1 MLARSLVVESMRL
14 GQFMSDE
21 ISCALHPYG
30 LSIQQFNVL
39 RILRGCQE
47 KPASLQ
53 YITSRMIHKTSNT
66 TRIVDRLLEKKLVD
80 RKPCAENRRMVEI
93 NITQAGLKLLT
104 TIDPVIDKK
113 ENEVASRLSK
123 KELTTLLETIKN
135 YSLHFN
141 LNSIL

>member
-14 GQFMSDE
+14 GQFLSDE
-21 ISCALHPYG
+21 VSCALHPYG

-80 RKPCAENRRMVEI
+80 RKPCAENRRMIEI
-93 NITQAGLKLLT
+93 TITKQGLSLLT

-113 ENEVASRLSK
+113 ENEVASRLSE
-123 KELTTLLETIKN
+123 KELTALLDNYKKLFVTL
-135 YSLHFN
+135 
-141 LNSIL
+141 

>member
-14 GQFMSDE
+14 GQYMIDE
-21 ISCALHPYG
+21 IRCALNPYG
-30 LSIQQFNVL
+30 FRIQQFNVL
-39 RILRGCQE
+39 RIMRGSKQ

-66 TRIVDRLLEKKLVD
+66 TRIVDRLLEKKLVE

-93 NITQAGLKLLT
+93 NITKGGLKVLT

-113 ENEVASRLSK
+113 ENEVASRLSE
-123 KELTTLLETIKN
+123 KELATLLNHYKK
-135 YSLHFN
+135 LFVK
-141 LNSIL
+141 L

>member
-21 ISCALHPYG
+21 ISCALYPYG

-66 TRIVDRLLEKKLVD
+66 TRIVDRLLTKKLVN

-93 NITQAGLKLLT
+93 KITKVGLELLT

-113 ENEVASRLSK
+113 EIEVASRLSESELLNMLENYK
-123 KELTTLLETIKN
+123 KLFLTL
-135 YSLHFN
+135 
-141 LNSIL
+141 

>member
-39 RILRGCQE
+39 RILRGCKQ

-66 TRIVDRLLEKKLVD
+66 TRIVDRLLEKKLVE

-93 NITQAGLKLLT
+93 NITKGGLKVLT
-104 TIDPVIDKK
+104 TVDPVIDKK
-113 ENEVASRLSK
+113 ENV
-123 KELTTLLETIKN
+123 I
-135 YSLHFN
+135 
-141 LNSIL
+141 

>member
-21 ISCALHPYG
+21 ISCALHPYA

-66 TRIVDRLLEKKLVD
+66 TRIVDRLLEKKLVN

-93 NITQAGLKLLT
+93 NITQVGLKLLS

-123 KELTTLLETIKN
+123 KELTTLLDN
-135 YSLHFN
+135 YKKLFVT
-141 LNSIL
+141 L

>member
-39 RILRGCQE
+39 RILRGCKE

-113 ENEVASRLSK
+113 ENEVANRLSE
-123 KELTTLLETIKN
+123 KELTALLDNYKKLFVTL
-135 YSLHFN
+135 
-141 LNSIL
+141 

>member
-1 MLARSLVVESMRL
+1 MRL
-14 GQFMSDE
+14 GQFISDE

-39 RILRGCQE
+39 RILRGCEE

-93 NITQAGLKLLT
+93 NITQAGIKLLT

-113 ENEVASRLSK
+113 ENEVANRLSE
-123 KELTTLLETIKN
+123 KELTALLDNYKKLFVTL
-135 YSLHFN
+135 
-141 LNSIL
+141 

>member
-1 MLARSLVVESMRL
+1 MSARTLIVESMRL

-39 RILRGCQE
+39 RILRGCNG

-66 TRIVDRLLEKKLVD
+66 TRIVDRLLEKNFVN
-80 RKPCAENRRMVEI
+80 RKPCLKNRRKIEI
-93 NITQAGLKLLT
+93 SITTRGLSILT
-104 TIDPVIDKK
+104 TIDPVIDEK
-113 ENEVASRLSK
+113 ENEVASRLTN
-123 KELTTLLETIKN
+123 KELATLLEN
-135 YSLHFN
+135 YKKLFVT
-141 LNSIL
+141 L

>member
-39 RILRGCQE
+39 RILRGRNE
-47 KPASLQ
+47 KPVSLQ

-66 TRIVDRLLEKKLVD
+66 TRIVDRLLEKKLVE
-80 RKPCAENRRMVEI
+80 RKPCAENRIMVEI
-93 NITQAGLKLLT
+93 NITKVGLKVLT

-113 ENEVASRLSK
+113 ENEVASRLSE
-123 KELTTLLETIKN
+123 KELTTLLDHYKK
-135 YSLHFN
+135 LFVK
-141 LNSIL
+141 L

>member
-39 RILRGCQE
+39 RILRGCKE
-47 KPASLQ
+47 KPVSLQ
-53 YITSRMIHKTSNT
+53 YITSRMIHKKSNT
-66 TRIVDRLLEKKLVD
+66 TRIVDRLLEKKLVE

-93 NITQAGLKLLT
+93 NITKLGLKVLT
-104 TIDPVIDKK
+104 IIDPVIDKK
-113 ENEVASRLSK
+113 ENEVASRLSE
-123 KELTTLLETIKN
+123 KELTTLLDHYKK
-135 YSLHFN
+135 L
-141 LNSIL
+141 LVKL

>member
-1 MLARSLVVESMRL
+1 
-14 GQFMSDE
+14 MSDE

-80 RKPCAENRRMVEI
+80 RKPCSENRRMIEI

-113 ENEVASRLSK
+113 ENEVANRLSE
-123 KELTTLLETIKN
+123 KELTALLDNYKKLFVTL
-135 YSLHFN
+135 
-141 LNSIL
+141 

>member
-21 ISCALHPYG
+21 ISCALYPYG

-66 TRIVDRLLEKKLVD
+66 TRIVDRLLTKKLVN
-80 RKPCAENRRMVEI
+80 RKPCVENRRMVEI
-93 NITQAGLKLLT
+93 KITKVGLELLT

-113 ENEVASRLSK
+113 EIEVASRLSESELLNMLENYK
-123 KELTTLLETIKN
+123 KLFLTL
-135 YSLHFN
+135 
-141 LNSIL
+141 

>member
-1 MLARSLVVESMRL
+1 MLARSLVVQSMRL

-39 RILRGCQE
+39 RILRGCKQ

-66 TRIVDRLLEKKLVD
+66 TRIVDRLLEKKLVE

-93 NITQAGLKLLT
+93 NITKGGLKVLT

-113 ENEVASRLSK
+113 ENEVASRLSE
-123 KELTTLLETIKN
+123 KELATLLNHYKK
-135 YSLHFN
+135 LFVK
-141 LNSIL
+141 L

>member
-1 MLARSLVVESMRL
+1 MLARLLVVESMRL

-53 YITSRMIHKTSNT
+53 YITSQMIHKTSNT
-66 TRIVDRLLEKKLVD
+66 TRIVDRLLEKKLVN
-80 RKPCAENRRMVEI
+80 RKSCAENRRMVEI
-93 NITQAGLKLLT
+93 NITQVGLKLLT

-123 KELTTLLETIKN
+123 KELTTLLDN
-135 YSLHFN
+135 YKKLFVT
-141 LNSIL
+141 L

>member
-1 MLARSLVVESMRL
+1 MRL
-14 GQFMSDE
+14 GQFISDE

-39 RILRGCQE
+39 RILRGCEE

-93 NITQAGLKLLT
+93 NITKAGLKILT

-113 ENEVASRLSK
+113 ENVIHHPGAHEEFSPRLPWPRYQDIETNRLPLLVKSAS
-123 KELTTLLETIKN
+123 T
-135 YSLHFN
+135 
-141 LNSIL
+141 

>member
-1 MLARSLVVESMRL
+1 MLARSLVVQSMRL

-21 ISCALHPYG
+21 ISCALHPYR

-39 RILRGCQE
+39 RILRGCKE

-80 RKPCAENRRMVEI
+80 RKPCAENRRMIEI

-113 ENEVASRLSK
+113 ENEVANRLSE
-123 KELTTLLETIKN
+123 KELTALLDNYKKLFVTL
-135 YSLHFN
+135 
-141 LNSIL
+141 

>member
-39 RILRGCQE
+39 RILRGCKQ

-66 TRIVDRLLEKKLVD
+66 TRIVDRLLEKKLVE

-93 NITQAGLKLLT
+93 NITKVGLKVLT
-104 TIDPVIDKK
+104 SIDPVIDKK
-113 ENEVASRLSK
+113 ENEVASRLSE
-123 KELTTLLETIKN
+123 KELTTLLDHYKK
-135 YSLHFN
+135 LFVK
-141 LNSIL
+141 L

>member
-21 ISCALHPYG
+21 ISGALHPYG

-39 RILRGCQE
+39 RILRGCQD

-66 TRIVDRLLEKKLVD
+66 TRIVDRLLEKNLVD

-93 NITQAGLKLLT
+93 NITKKGLSLLT

-113 ENEVASRLSK
+113 ENEVASRLSE
-123 KELTTLLETIKN
+123 KELTALLDNYKKLFVTL
-135 YSLHFN
+135 
-141 LNSIL
+141 

>member
-1 MLARSLVVESMRL
+1 L
-14 GQFMSDE
+14 GQFISDE

-39 RILRGCQE
+39 RILRGCEE

-93 NITQAGLKLLT
+93 NITKAGLKILT

-113 ENEVASRLSK
+113 ENEVASRLSE
-123 KELTTLLETIKN
+123 KELTALLDNYKKLFVTL
-135 YSLHFN
+135 
-141 LNSIL
+141 

>member
-39 RILRGCQE
+39 RILRGCKE
-47 KPASLQ
+47 KPVSLQ

-66 TRIVDRLLEKKLVD
+66 TRIVDRLLEKKLVE
-80 RKPCAENRRMVEI
+80 RKPCDENRRMVEI
-93 NITQAGLKLLT
+93 NITKVGLKVLT
-104 TIDPVIDKK
+104 SIDPVIDKK
-113 ENEVASRLSK
+113 ESEVASRLSE
-123 KELTTLLETIKN
+123 KELTTLLDHYKK
-135 YSLHFN
+135 LFVK
-141 LNSIL
+141 L

>member
-39 RILRGCQE
+39 RILRGCKE
-47 KPASLQ
+47 KPVSLQ

-66 TRIVDRLLEKKLVD
+66 TRIVDRLLEKKLVE

-93 NITQAGLKLLT
+93 NITKVGLKVLAS
-104 TIDPVIDKK
+104 IDPVIDKK
-113 ENEVASRLSK
+113 ESEVASRLSE
-123 KELTTLLETIKN
+123 KELTTLLDHYKK
-135 YSLHFN
+135 LFVK
-141 LNSIL
+141 L

>member
-39 RILRGCQE
+39 RILRGCKQ

-66 TRIVDRLLEKKLVD
+66 TRNGDRLLEKKLVE

-93 NITQAGLKLLT
+93 NITKGGLEVLT

-113 ENEVASRLSK
+113 ENEVASRLSE
-123 KELTTLLETIKN
+123 KELATLLNHYKK
-135 YSLHFN
+135 LFVK
-141 LNSIL
+141 L

>member
-1 MLARSLVVESMRL
+1 MLAKSLVVESMRL

-39 RILRGCQE
+39 RILRGCQG

-80 RKPCAENRRMVEI
+80 RKPCAENRRMIEI
-93 NITQAGLKLLT
+93 NITQAGLKLLAST
-104 TIDPVIDKK
+104 DPVIDKK
-113 ENEVASRLSK
+113 ENEVANRLSK
-123 KELTTLLETIKN
+123 KELTTLLDN
-135 YSLHFN
+135 YKKLFVT
-141 LNSIL
+141 L

>member
-53 YITSRMIHKTSNT
+53 YITSQMIHKTSNT
-66 TRIVDRLLEKKLVD
+66 TRIVDRLLEKKLVN
-80 RKPCAENRRMVEI
+80 RKSCAENRRMVEI
-93 NITQAGLKLLT
+93 NITQVGLKLLT

-123 KELTTLLETIKN
+123 KELTTLLDN
-135 YSLHFN
+135 YKKLFVT
-141 LNSIL
+141 L

>member
-66 TRIVDRLLEKKLVD
+66 TRIVDRLLEKKLSIGNPV
-80 RKPCAENRRMVEI
+80 
-93 NITQAGLKLLT
+93 LKTEEWLKST
-104 TIDPVIDKK
+104 SPKWG
-113 ENEVASRLSK
+113 
-123 KELTTLLETIKN
+123 
-135 YSLHFN
+135 
-141 LNSIL
+141 LNS

>member
-1 MLARSLVVESMRL
+1 MRL

-66 TRIVDRLLEKKLVD
+66 TRIVDRLLQKKLVD

-93 NITQAGLKLLT
+93 NITKVGLKLLT
-104 TIDPVIDKK
+104 NIDPEIDKK
-113 ENEVASRLSK
+113 ENEVASRLSE
-123 KELTTLLETIKN
+123 KELTALLDNYKKLFVTL
-135 YSLHFN
+135 
-141 LNSIL
+141 

>member
-21 ISCALHPYG
+21 ITCALHPYG

-66 TRIVDRLLEKKLVD
+66 TRIVDRLLEKNLVD
-80 RKPCAENRRMVEI
+80 RKLCAENRRMVEI
-93 NITQAGLKLLT
+93 NITKKGLSLLT

-113 ENEVASRLSK
+113 ENEVASRLSE
-123 KELTTLLETIKN
+123 KELTALLDNYKKLFVTL
-135 YSLHFN
+135 
-141 LNSIL
+141 

>member
-1 MLARSLVVESMRL
+1 MLARSFVVESMRL

-39 RILRGCQE
+39 RILRGCKE
-47 KPASLQ
+47 KPVSLQ

-66 TRIVDRLLEKKLVD
+66 TRIVDRLLEKKLVE

-93 NITQAGLKLLT
+93 NITKVGLKVLT
-104 TIDPVIDKK
+104 SIDPVIDKK
-113 ENEVASRLSK
+113 ESEVASRFSE
-123 KELTTLLETIKN
+123 KELTTLLDHYKK
-135 YSLHFN
+135 LFVK
-141 LNSIL
+141 L

>member
-66 TRIVDRLLEKKLVD
+66 TRIVDRLLEKKLVE
-80 RKPCAENRRMVEI
+80 RKPCADNRRMVEI
-93 NITQAGLKLLT
+93 NITEEGLDVLT
-104 TIDPVIDKK
+104 NIDPVIDKK
-113 ENEVASRLSK
+113 ENEVASRLSE
-123 KELTTLLETIKN
+123 KELTSLLDN
-135 YSLHFN
+135 YKKLCVK
-141 LNSIL
+141 I

>member
-1 MLARSLVVESMRL
+1 MSARSLIVESMRL

-39 RILRGCQE
+39 RILRGCNG

-66 TRIVDRLLEKKLVD
+66 TRIVDRLLEKNFVN
-80 RKPCAENRRMVEI
+80 RKPCLKNRRKIEI
-93 NITQAGLKLLT
+93 SITTTGLSLLT
-104 TIDPVIDKK
+104 IIDPVINEK
-113 ENEVASRLSK
+113 ENEVASRLTNN
-123 KELTTLLETIKN
+123 ELATLLEN
-135 YSLHFN
+135 YKKLFVT
-141 LNSIL
+141 L

>member
-1 MLARSLVVESMRL
+1 
-14 GQFMSDE
+14 
-21 ISCALHPYG
+21 

-39 RILRGCQE
+39 RILRGFQE

-80 RKPCAENRRMVEI
+80 RKPCVENRRMVEI

-113 ENEVASRLSK
+113 ENEVANRLSE
-123 KELTTLLETIKN
+123 KELTALLDNYKKLFVTL
-135 YSLHFN
+135 
-141 LNSIL
+141 

>member
-39 RILRGCQE
+39 RILRGCKQ

-66 TRIVDRLLEKKLVD
+66 TRIVDRLMEKKLVE

-93 NITQAGLKLLT
+93 NITKGGLKVLT

-113 ENEVASRLSK
+113 ENEVASRLSE
-123 KELTTLLETIKN
+123 KELATLLNHYKK
-135 YSLHFN
+135 LFVK
-141 LNSIL
+141 L

>member
-39 RILRGCQE
+39 RILRGCKQ

-66 TRIVDRLLEKKLVD
+66 TRIVDRLLEKKLVE

-93 NITQAGLKLLT
+93 NITKWGLEVLT

-113 ENEVASRLSK
+113 ENEVASRLSE
-123 KELTTLLETIKN
+123 KELATLLNHYKK
-135 YSLHFN
+135 LFVK
-141 LNSIL
+141 L